1 MNLFFCLLLFI
12 CVKNVI
18 GDVMDKFSNSYI
30 KNCNYVLEKL
40 RPEDNYD
47 IIVKEIEI
55 GGRKSMLFCITGLIK
70 DEMFDITMQYLNRI
84 TQTDIEK
91 AGDTDSFMRHF
102 STYVSSMTE
111 EKADDFIT
119 AILTGAIAILIDG
132 YKKGIVIDCRNYP
145 ARNVQEPESDKV
157 LRGSHEGFVESI
169 VINTALIR
177 KKVRSTDLTMERYR
191 IGSESKTDVVLC
203 YMDNKVNPK
212 ELSILRKKLK
222 EIKVK
227 SLSMSHESLR
237 ECLIPEQVWNP
248 FPKIR
253 YTERP
258 DAAAACIADG
268 NIVILTDGSP
278 TVMISPTGI
287 FDFIQ
292 DINDYYF
299 SPVIGTMLRFLRVNV
314 FAVSLLFIPL
324 WYLFVILYKE
334 NLPDSLMFMA
344 IEEEYTVP
352 VIVQL
357 FIVEFVIDALRL
369 ASLNTPS
376 ALSNSFSVVGALVL
390 GEFAVKSGW
399 FVSEVVL
406 FMAFV
411 TISNFVQPSYEL
423 GYSIKIFRT
432 FILFLTAILKGTGF
446 IIGLGITILV
456 ICFTKTVFGYTYL
469 YPLIPFNKTA
479 LKNLIIRRS
488 INFKE
493 KSPPG

>member
-1 MNLFFCLLLFI
+1 MEIFNSSYEN
-12 CVKNVI
+12 NVSS
-18 GDVMDKFSNSYI
+18 VS
-30 KNCNYVLEKL
+30 EKL
-40 RPEDNYD
+40 RPQDNYD
-47 IIVKEIEI
+47 IIAKQIEI
-55 GGRKSMLFCITGLIK
+55 GSKKATLFCITGFIK
-70 DEMFDITMQYLNRI
+70 DEMFDMTMQYLTKI
-84 TQTDIEK
+84 TKGEMDK
-91 AGDTDSFMRHF
+91 AIDADSFLRHF
-102 STYVSSMTE
+102 TTYVSSVAE
-111 EKADDFIT
+111 ENSDIFIT
-119 AILTGAIAILIDG
+119 AILSGAIGILIEG
-132 YKKGIVIDCRNYP
+132 YRKGIIIDCRSYP

-169 VINTALIR
+169 IVNTALIR
-177 KKVRSTDLTMERYR
+177 KKVRSADLTMERTTV
-191 IGSESKTDVVLC
+191 GSESKTDVVLC
-203 YMDNKVNPK
+203 YMANRVNKK
-212 ELSILRKKLK
+212 HLKILRKKLS
-222 EIKVK
+222 EIRVK
-227 SLSMSHESLR
+227 ALPMSHESLR

-258 DAAAACIADG
+258 DAAAACVYDG
-268 NIVILTDGSP
+268 NIIIITDGSP
-278 TVMISPTGI
+278 TVMITPTGI

-299 SPVIGTMLRFLRVNV
+299 SPVIGSMLRFLRVAV
-314 FAVSLLFIPL
+314 FTASLLFIPL

-334 NLPDSLMFMA
+334 NLPDALMFMA

-376 ALSNSFSVVGALVL
+376 ALSNSFSVVAALVL

-423 GYSIKIFRT
+423 GYSVKMFRIL
-432 FILFLTAILKGTGF
+432 ILFLTALLQGWGL
-446 IIGLGITILV
+446 IIGTAITLLV
-456 ICFTKTVFGYTYL
+456 ISFTKTVFGFTYL
-469 YPLIPFNKTA
+469 YPLIPFDSDA
-479 LKNLIIRRS
+479 LKKLVLRRS

-493 KSPPG
+493 RNPRQ

>member
-1 MNLFFCLLLFI
+1 MEIFNSSYEN
-12 CVKNVI
+12 NVSS
-18 GDVMDKFSNSYI
+18 VS
-30 KNCNYVLEKL
+30 EKL
-40 RPEDNYD
+40 RPQDNYD
-47 IIVKEIEI
+47 IIAKQIEI
-55 GGRKSMLFCITGLIK
+55 GSKKATLFCITGFIK
-70 DEMFDITMQYLNRI
+70 DEMFDMTMQYLTKI
-84 TQTDIEK
+84 TKGEMDK
-91 AGDTDSFMRHF
+91 AIDADSFLRHF
-102 STYVSSMTE
+102 TTYVSSVAE
-111 EKADDFIT
+111 ENSDVFIT
-119 AILTGAIAILIDG
+119 AILSGAIGILIEG
-132 YKKGIVIDCRNYP
+132 YRKGIIIDCRSYP

-169 VINTALIR
+169 IVNTALIR
-177 KKVRSTDLTMERYR
+177 KKVRSTDLTMERTTV
-191 IGSESKTDVVLC
+191 GSESKTDVVLC
-203 YMDNKVNPK
+203 YMANRVNKK
-212 ELSILRKKLK
+212 HLEILRKKLS
-222 EIKVK
+222 EIRVK
-227 SLSMSHESLR
+227 ALPMSHESLR

-258 DAAAACIADG
+258 DAAAACVYDG
-268 NIVILTDGSP
+268 NIIIITDGSP
-278 TVMISPTGI
+278 TVMITPTGI

-299 SPVIGTMLRFLRVNV
+299 SPVIGSMLRFLRIAV
-314 FAVSLLFIPL
+314 FTASLLFIPL

-334 NLPDSLMFMA
+334 NLPDALMFMA

-376 ALSNSFSVVGALVL
+376 ALSNSFSVVAALVL

-423 GYSIKIFRT
+423 GYSVKMFRIL
-432 FILFLTAILKGTGF
+432 ILFLTALLQGWGL
-446 IIGLGITILV
+446 IIGTAITLLV
-456 ICFTKTVFGYTYL
+456 ISFTKTIFGFTYL
-469 YPLIPFNKTA
+469 YPLIPFDSDA
-479 LKNLIIRRS
+479 LKKLVLRRS

-493 KSPPG
+493 RNPQQ

>member
-1 MNLFFCLLLFI
+1 ME
-12 CVKNVI
+12 
-18 GDVMDKFSNSYI
+18 KFSSSYDKNSAYI
-30 KNCNYVLEKL
+30 TERL
-40 RPEDNYD
+40 RPDSNYD
-47 IIVKEIEI
+47 IIKKQIEI
-55 GGRKSMLFCITGLIK
+55 GGKNATLFCITGLIK
-70 DEMFDITMQYLNRI
+70 DEMFDITMQYLSKI
-84 TQTDIEK
+84 TPRDIEK
-91 AGDTDSFMRHF
+91 ASDAESFMKHF
-102 STYVSSMTE
+102 STYVSSATE
-111 EKADDFIT
+111 DNTENFIT
-119 AILTGAIAILIDG
+119 AILSGAIAILIDG
-132 YKKGIVIDCRNYP
+132 YRKGIVIDCRSYP

-169 VINTALIR
+169 IVNTALIR
-177 KKVRSTDLTMERYR
+177 KKVRSTDLTMERFR

-203 YMDNKVNPK
+203 YMKNRVNSK
-212 ELSILRKKLK
+212 QLNILRKKLNS
-222 EIKVK
+222 IKVK
-227 SLSMSHESLR
+227 SLPMSHESVR
-237 ECLIPEQVWNP
+237 ECLMPEQVWNP

-258 DAAAACIADG
+258 DAAAACVYDG
-268 NIVILTDGSP
+268 NIIIITDGSP
-278 TVMISPTGI
+278 TVMITPTGI
-287 FDFIQ
+287 LDFIQ

-299 SPVIGTMLRFLRVNV
+299 SPVIGSMLRLLRVAV
-314 FAVSLLFIPL
+314 FTVSLVFIPL

-352 VIVQL
+352 IIVQL

-376 ALSNSFSVVGALVL
+376 ALSSSFSVVGALVL

-411 TISNFVQPSYEL
+411 TVSNFVQASYEL

-432 FILFLTAILKGTGF
+432 LILFLTAILQGF
-446 IIGLGITILV
+446 GFVLGLGITILI

-469 YPLIPFNKTA
+469 YPIIPFDKIA
-479 LKNLIIRRS
+479 LKKLVLRRS

-493 KSPPG
+493 KSPRA

>member
-1 MNLFFCLLLFI
+1 MENFSTSYE
-12 CVKNVI
+12 KNVNL
-18 GDVMDKFSNSYI
+18 VT
-30 KNCNYVLEKL
+30 EKL
-40 RPEDNYD
+40 RPEMNYD
-47 IIVKEIEI
+47 IIIKKIVI
-55 GGRKSMLFCITGLIK
+55 GSKKATLFCITGFIK
-70 DEMFDITMQYLNRI
+70 DEMFDMTMQYLTKI
-84 TQTDIEK
+84 TKGEMEK
-91 AGDTDSFMRHF
+91 ATDAYSFLRHF
-102 STYVSSMTE
+102 TTYVSSVAE
-111 EKADDFIT
+111 ENVGIFIT
-119 AILTGAIAILIDG
+119 AVLSGAIGILIEG
-132 YKKGIVIDCRNYP
+132 YRKGIIIDCRSYP

-169 VINTALIR
+169 VVNTALIR
-177 KKVRSTDLTMERYR
+177 KKVRSTELTMERVTV
-191 IGSESKTDVVLC
+191 GSESKTDVVLC
-203 YMDNKVNPK
+203 YMNNRVNKKHLKILQNK
-212 ELSILRKKLK
+212 LNSIR
-222 EIKVK
+222 VK
-227 SLSMSHESLR
+227 ALPMSHESLR

-258 DAAAACIADG
+258 DAAAACVYDG
-268 NIVILTDGSP
+268 NIIIITDGSP
-278 TVMISPTGI
+278 TVMIAPTGI

-299 SPVIGTMLRFLRVNV
+299 SPIIGSLLRFIRVAV
-314 FAVSLLFIPL
+314 FTASLMFIPL

-334 NLPDSLMFMA
+334 NLPDYLMFMA

-376 ALSNSFSVVGALVL
+376 ALSSSFSVVAALVL

-423 GYSIKIFRT
+423 GHSVKIFRT
-432 FILFLTAILKGTGF
+432 VILFLTALLQGWGLLLGTA
-446 IIGLGITILV
+446 ITVLV
-456 ICFTKTVFGYTYL
+456 ISFTKTVFGYTYL
-469 YPLIPFNKTA
+469 YPLIPFDSDAFK
-479 LKNLIIRRS
+479 KLILRRS

-493 KSPPG
+493 RSPRQ

>member
-1 MNLFFCLLLFI
+1 MEIFNSSYEN
-12 CVKNVI
+12 NVSS
-18 GDVMDKFSNSYI
+18 VSK
-30 KNCNYVLEKL
+30 KL
-40 RPEDNYD
+40 RPQDNYD
-47 IIVKEIEI
+47 IIAKQIEI
-55 GGRKSMLFCITGLIK
+55 GSKKATLFCITGFIK
-70 DEMFDITMQYLNRI
+70 DEMFDMTMQYLTKI
-84 TQTDIEK
+84 TKGEMDK
-91 AGDTDSFMRHF
+91 AIDADSFLRHF
-102 STYVSSMTE
+102 TTYVSSVAE
-111 EKADDFIT
+111 ENSDVFIT
-119 AILTGAIAILIDG
+119 AILSGAIGILIEG
-132 YKKGIVIDCRNYP
+132 YRKGIIIDCRSYP

-169 VINTALIR
+169 IVNTALIR
-177 KKVRSTDLTMERYR
+177 KKVRSADLTMERTTV
-191 IGSESKTDVVLC
+191 GSESKTDVVLC
-203 YMDNKVNPK
+203 YMANRVNKK
-212 ELSILRKKLK
+212 HLKILRKKLS
-222 EIKVK
+222 EIRVK
-227 SLSMSHESLR
+227 ALPMSHESLR

-258 DAAAACIADG
+258 DAAAACVYDG
-268 NIVILTDGSP
+268 NIIIITDGSP
-278 TVMISPTGI
+278 TVMITPTGI

-299 SPVIGTMLRFLRVNV
+299 SPVIGSMLRFLRVAV
-314 FAVSLLFIPL
+314 FTASLLFIPL

-334 NLPDSLMFMA
+334 NLPDALMFMA

-376 ALSNSFSVVGALVL
+376 ALSNSFSVVAALVL

-423 GYSIKIFRT
+423 GYSVKMFRIL
-432 FILFLTAILKGTGF
+432 ILFLTALLQGWGL
-446 IIGLGITILV
+446 IIGTAITLLV
-456 ICFTKTVFGYTYL
+456 ISFTKTIFGFTYL
-469 YPLIPFNKTA
+469 YPLIPFDSDA
-479 LKNLIIRRS
+479 LKKLVLRRS

-493 KSPPG
+493 RNPRQ

>member
-1 MNLFFCLLLFI
+1 MEIFNSSYEN
-12 CVKNVI
+12 NVSS
-18 GDVMDKFSNSYI
+18 VS
-30 KNCNYVLEKL
+30 EKL
-40 RPEDNYD
+40 RPQDNYD
-47 IIVKEIEI
+47 IIAKQIEI
-55 GGRKSMLFCITGLIK
+55 GSKKATLFCITGFIK
-70 DEMFDITMQYLNRI
+70 DEMFDMTMQYLTKI
-84 TQTDIEK
+84 TKGEMDK
-91 AGDTDSFMRHF
+91 AIDADSFLRHF
-102 STYVSSMTE
+102 TTYVSSVAE
-111 EKADDFIT
+111 EDSDIFIT
-119 AILTGAIAILIDG
+119 AILSGAIGILIEG
-132 YKKGIVIDCRNYP
+132 YRKGIIIDCRSYP

-169 VINTALIR
+169 IVNTALIR
-177 KKVRSTDLTMERYR
+177 KKVRSADLTMERTTV
-191 IGSESKTDVVLC
+191 GSESKTDVVLC
-203 YMDNKVNPK
+203 YMANRVNKK
-212 ELSILRKKLK
+212 HLKILRKKLS
-222 EIKVK
+222 EIRVK
-227 SLSMSHESLR
+227 ALPMSHESLR

-258 DAAAACIADG
+258 DAAAACVYDG
-268 NIVILTDGSP
+268 NIIIITDGSP
-278 TVMISPTGI
+278 TVMITPTGI

-299 SPVIGTMLRFLRVNV
+299 SPVIGSMLRFLRVAV
-314 FAVSLLFIPL
+314 FTASLLFIPL

-334 NLPDSLMFMA
+334 NLPDALMFMA

-376 ALSNSFSVVGALVL
+376 ALSNSFSVVAALVL

-423 GYSIKIFRT
+423 GYSVKMFRIL
-432 FILFLTAILKGTGF
+432 ILFLTALLQGWGL
-446 IIGLGITILV
+446 IIGTAITLLV
-456 ICFTKTVFGYTYL
+456 ISFTKTVFGFTYL
-469 YPLIPFNKTA
+469 YPLIPFDSDA
-479 LKNLIIRRS
+479 LKKLVLRRS

-493 KSPPG
+493 RNPQQ

>member
-1 MNLFFCLLLFI
+1 MEIFNSSYEN
-12 CVKNVI
+12 NVSS
-18 GDVMDKFSNSYI
+18 VS
-30 KNCNYVLEKL
+30 EKL
-40 RPEDNYD
+40 RPQDNYD
-47 IIVKEIEI
+47 IIAKQIEI
-55 GGRKSMLFCITGLIK
+55 GSKKATLFCITGFIK
-70 DEMFDITMQYLNRI
+70 DEMFDMTMQYLTKI
-84 TQTDIEK
+84 TKGEMDK
-91 AGDTDSFMRHF
+91 AIDADSFLRHF
-102 STYVSSMTE
+102 TTYVSSVAE
-111 EKADDFIT
+111 EDSDIFIT
-119 AILTGAIAILIDG
+119 AILSGAIGILIEG
-132 YKKGIVIDCRNYP
+132 YRKGIIIDCRSYP

-169 VINTALIR
+169 IVNTALIR
-177 KKVRSTDLTMERYR
+177 KKVRSADLTMERTTV
-191 IGSESKTDVVLC
+191 GSESKTDVVLC
-203 YMDNKVNPK
+203 YMANRVNKK
-212 ELSILRKKLK
+212 HLEILRKKLS

-227 SLSMSHESLR
+227 ALPMSHESLR

-258 DAAAACIADG
+258 DAAAACVYDG
-268 NIVILTDGSP
+268 NIIIITDGSP
-278 TVMISPTGI
+278 TVMITPTGI

-299 SPVIGTMLRFLRVNV
+299 SPVIGSMLRFLRVAV
-314 FAVSLLFIPL
+314 FTASLLFIPL

-334 NLPDSLMFMA
+334 NLPDALMFMA

-376 ALSNSFSVVGALVL
+376 ALSNSFSVVAALVL

-423 GYSIKIFRT
+423 GYSVKMFRIL
-432 FILFLTAILKGTGF
+432 ILFLTALLQGWGL
-446 IIGLGITILV
+446 IIGTAITLLV
-456 ICFTKTVFGYTYL
+456 ISFTKTIFGFTYL
-469 YPLIPFNKTA
+469 YPLIPFDSDA
-479 LKNLIIRRS
+479 LKKLVLRRS

-493 KSPPG
+493 RNPQQ

>member
-1 MNLFFCLLLFI
+1 MTRISSGDIMEIFNSSYEN
-12 CVKNVI
+12 NVSS
-18 GDVMDKFSNSYI
+18 VS
-30 KNCNYVLEKL
+30 EKL
-40 RPEDNYD
+40 RPQDNYD
-47 IIVKEIEI
+47 IIAKQIEI
-55 GGRKSMLFCITGLIK
+55 GSKKATLFCITGFIK
-70 DEMFDITMQYLNRI
+70 DEMFDMTMQYLTKI
-84 TQTDIEK
+84 TKGEMDK
-91 AGDTDSFMRHF
+91 AIDADSFLRHF
-102 STYVSSMTE
+102 TTYVSSVAE
-111 EKADDFIT
+111 EDSDIFIT
-119 AILTGAIAILIDG
+119 AILSGAIGILIEG
-132 YKKGIVIDCRNYP
+132 YRKGIIIDCRSYP

-169 VINTALIR
+169 IVNTALIR
-177 KKVRSTDLTMERYR
+177 KKVRSADLTMERTTV
-191 IGSESKTDVVLC
+191 GSESKTDVVLC
-203 YMDNKVNPK
+203 YMANRVNKK
-212 ELSILRKKLK
+212 HLKILRKKLS
-222 EIKVK
+222 EIRVK
-227 SLSMSHESLR
+227 ALPMSHESLR

-258 DAAAACIADG
+258 DAAAACVYDG
-268 NIVILTDGSP
+268 NIIIITDGSP
-278 TVMISPTGI
+278 TVMITPTGI

-299 SPVIGTMLRFLRVNV
+299 SPIIGSMLRFLRVAV
-314 FAVSLLFIPL
+314 FTASLLFIPL

-334 NLPDSLMFMA
+334 NLPDALMFMA

-376 ALSNSFSVVGALVL
+376 ALSNSFSVVAALVL

-423 GYSIKIFRT
+423 GYSVKMFRIL
-432 FILFLTAILKGTGF
+432 ILFLTALLQGWGL
-446 IIGLGITILV
+446 IIGTAITLLV
-456 ICFTKTVFGYTYL
+456 ISFTKTVFGFTYL
-469 YPLIPFNKTA
+469 YPLIPFDSDA
-479 LKNLIIRRS
+479 LKKLVLRRS

-493 KSPPG
+493 RNPQQ

>member
-1 MNLFFCLLLFI
+1 MENFSTSYE
-12 CVKNVI
+12 KNVNL
-18 GDVMDKFSNSYI
+18 VT
-30 KNCNYVLEKL
+30 EKL
-40 RPEDNYD
+40 RPEMNYD
-47 IIVKEIEI
+47 IIIKKIEI
-55 GGRKSMLFCITGLIK
+55 GSKKATLFCITGFIK
-70 DEMFDITMQYLNRI
+70 DEMFDMTMQYLTKI
-84 TQTDIEK
+84 TKGEMEK
-91 AGDTDSFMRHF
+91 ATDAHSFLRHF
-102 STYVSSMTE
+102 TTYVSSVAE
-111 EKADDFIT
+111 ENIGIFIT
-119 AILTGAIAILIDG
+119 AVLSGAIGILIEG
-132 YKKGIVIDCRNYP
+132 YRKGIIIDCRSYP

-169 VINTALIR
+169 VVNTALIR
-177 KKVRSTDLTMERYR
+177 KKVRSTELTMERVTV
-191 IGSESKTDVVLC
+191 GSESKTDVVLC
-203 YMDNKVNPK
+203 YMNNRVNKKHLKILHNK
-212 ELSILRKKLK
+212 LNSIR
-222 EIKVK
+222 VK
-227 SLSMSHESLR
+227 ALPMSHESLR

-258 DAAAACIADG
+258 DAAAACVYDG
-268 NIVILTDGSP
+268 NIIIITDGSP
-278 TVMISPTGI
+278 TVMIAPTGI

-299 SPVIGTMLRFLRVNV
+299 SPIIGSLLRFIRVAV
-314 FAVSLLFIPL
+314 FTASLMFIPL

-334 NLPDSLMFMA
+334 NLPDYLMFMA

-376 ALSNSFSVVGALVL
+376 ALSSSFSVVAALVL

-423 GYSIKIFRT
+423 GYSVKIFRT
-432 FILFLTAILKGTGF
+432 VILFLTALLQGWGLLLGTA
-446 IIGLGITILV
+446 ITVLV
-456 ICFTKTVFGYTYL
+456 ISFTKTVFGYTYL
-469 YPLIPFNKTA
+469 YPLIPFDSDAFK
-479 LKNLIIRRS
+479 KLILRRS

-493 KSPPG
+493 RSPRQ

>member
-1 MNLFFCLLLFI
+1 MENFSTSYE
-12 CVKNVI
+12 KNVNL
-18 GDVMDKFSNSYI
+18 VT
-30 KNCNYVLEKL
+30 EKL
-40 RPEDNYD
+40 RPEMNYD
-47 IIVKEIEI
+47 IIIKKIEI
-55 GGRKSMLFCITGLIK
+55 GSKKATLFCITGFIK
-70 DEMFDITMQYLNRI
+70 DEMFDMTMQYLTKI
-84 TQTDIEK
+84 TKGEMEK
-91 AGDTDSFMRHF
+91 ATDAHSFLRHF
-102 STYVSSMTE
+102 TTYVSSVAE
-111 EKADDFIT
+111 ENVGIFIT
-119 AILTGAIAILIDG
+119 AVLSGAIGILIEG
-132 YKKGIVIDCRNYP
+132 YRKGIIIDCRSYP

-169 VINTALIR
+169 VVNTALIR
-177 KKVRSTDLTMERYR
+177 KKVRSTELTMERVTV
-191 IGSESKTDVVLC
+191 GSESKTDVVLC
-203 YMDNKVNPK
+203 YMNNRVNKKHLKILHNK
-212 ELSILRKKLK
+212 LNSIR
-222 EIKVK
+222 VK
-227 SLSMSHESLR
+227 ALPMSHESLR

-258 DAAAACIADG
+258 DAAAACVYDG
-268 NIVILTDGSP
+268 NIIIITDGSP
-278 TVMISPTGI
+278 TVMIAPTGI

-299 SPVIGTMLRFLRVNV
+299 SPIIGSLLRFIRVAV
-314 FAVSLLFIPL
+314 FTASLMFIPL

-334 NLPDSLMFMA
+334 NLPDYLMFMA

-376 ALSNSFSVVGALVL
+376 ALSSSFSVVAALVL

-423 GYSIKIFRT
+423 GYSVKIFRIV
-432 FILFLTAILKGTGF
+432 ILFLTALLQGWGLLLGTA
-446 IIGLGITILV
+446 ITVLV
-456 ICFTKTVFGYTYL
+456 ISFTKTVFGYTYL
-469 YPLIPFNKTA
+469 YPLIPFDSDAFK
-479 LKNLIIRRS
+479 KLILRRS

-493 KSPPG
+493 RSPRQ

>member
-1 MNLFFCLLLFI
+1 MEIFNSSYEN
-12 CVKNVI
+12 NVSS
-18 GDVMDKFSNSYI
+18 VS
-30 KNCNYVLEKL
+30 EKL
-40 RPEDNYD
+40 RPQDNYD
-47 IIVKEIEI
+47 IIAKQIEI
-55 GGRKSMLFCITGLIK
+55 GSKKATLFCITGFIK
-70 DEMFDITMQYLNRI
+70 DEMFDMTMQYLTKI
-84 TQTDIEK
+84 TKGEMDK
-91 AGDTDSFMRHF
+91 AIDADSFLRHF
-102 STYVSSMTE
+102 TTYVSSVAE
-111 EKADDFIT
+111 ENSDIFIT
-119 AILTGAIAILIDG
+119 AILSGAIGILIEG
-132 YKKGIVIDCRNYP
+132 YRKGIIIDCRSYP

-169 VINTALIR
+169 IVNTALIR
-177 KKVRSTDLTMERYR
+177 KKVRSTDLTMERTTV
-191 IGSESKTDVVLC
+191 GSESKTDVVLC
-203 YMDNKVNPK
+203 YMANRVNKK
-212 ELSILRKKLK
+212 HLKILRKKLS
-222 EIKVK
+222 EIRVK
-227 SLSMSHESLR
+227 ALPMSHESLR

-258 DAAAACIADG
+258 DAAAACVYDG
-268 NIVILTDGSP
+268 NIVIITDGSP
-278 TVMISPTGI
+278 TVMITPTGI

-299 SPVIGTMLRFLRVNV
+299 SPVIGSMLRFLRVAV
-314 FAVSLLFIPL
+314 FTASLLFIPL

-334 NLPDSLMFMA
+334 NLPDALMFMA

-376 ALSNSFSVVGALVL
+376 ALSNSFSVVAALVL

-423 GYSIKIFRT
+423 GYSVKMFRIL
-432 FILFLTAILKGTGF
+432 ILFLTALLQGWGL
-446 IIGLGITILV
+446 IIGTAITLLV
-456 ICFTKTVFGYTYL
+456 ISFTKTVFGFTYL
-469 YPLIPFNKTA
+469 YPLIPFDSDA
-479 LKNLIIRRS
+479 LKKLVLRRS

-493 KSPPG
+493 RNPRQ

>member
-1 MNLFFCLLLFI
+1 MEIFNSSYEN
-12 CVKNVI
+12 NVSS
-18 GDVMDKFSNSYI
+18 VS
-30 KNCNYVLEKL
+30 EKL
-40 RPEDNYD
+40 RPQDNYD
-47 IIVKEIEI
+47 IIAKQIEI
-55 GGRKSMLFCITGLIK
+55 GSKKATLFCITGFIK
-70 DEMFDITMQYLNRI
+70 DEMFDMTMQYLTKI
-84 TQTDIEK
+84 TKGEMDK
-91 AGDTDSFMRHF
+91 AIDADSFLRHF
-102 STYVSSMTE
+102 TTYVSSVAE
-111 EKADDFIT
+111 EDSDIFIT
-119 AILTGAIAILIDG
+119 AILSGAIGILIEG
-132 YKKGIVIDCRNYP
+132 YRKGIIIDCRSYP

-169 VINTALIR
+169 IVNTALIR
-177 KKVRSTDLTMERYR
+177 KKVRSTDLTMERTTV
-191 IGSESKTDVVLC
+191 GSESKTDVVLC
-203 YMDNKVNPK
+203 YMANRVNKK
-212 ELSILRKKLK
+212 HLKILRKKLS
-222 EIKVK
+222 EIRVK
-227 SLSMSHESLR
+227 ALPMSHESLR

-258 DAAAACIADG
+258 DAAAACVYDG
-268 NIVILTDGSP
+268 NIVIITDGSP
-278 TVMISPTGI
+278 TVMITPTGI

-299 SPVIGTMLRFLRVNV
+299 SPVIGSMLRFLRVAV
-314 FAVSLLFIPL
+314 FTASLLFIPL

-334 NLPDSLMFMA
+334 NLPDALMFMA

-376 ALSNSFSVVGALVL
+376 ALSNSFSVVAALVL

-423 GYSIKIFRT
+423 GYSVKMFRIL
-432 FILFLTAILKGTGF
+432 ILFLTALLQGWGL
-446 IIGLGITILV
+446 IIGTAITLLV
-456 ICFTKTVFGYTYL
+456 ISFTKTVFGFTYL
-469 YPLIPFNKTA
+469 YPLIPFDSDA
-479 LKNLIIRRS
+479 LKKLALRRS

-493 KSPPG
+493 RNPRQ

>member
-1 MNLFFCLLLFI
+1 MEIFNSSYEN
-12 CVKNVI
+12 NVSS
-18 GDVMDKFSNSYI
+18 VS
-30 KNCNYVLEKL
+30 EKL
-40 RPEDNYD
+40 RPQDNYD
-47 IIVKEIEI
+47 IIAKQIEI
-55 GGRKSMLFCITGLIK
+55 GSKKATLFCITGFIK
-70 DEMFDITMQYLNRI
+70 DEMFDMTMQYLTKI
-84 TQTDIEK
+84 TKGEMDK
-91 AGDTDSFMRHF
+91 AIDADSFLRHF
-102 STYVSSMTE
+102 TTYVSSVAE
-111 EKADDFIT
+111 ENSDIFIT
-119 AILTGAIAILIDG
+119 AILSGAIGILIEG
-132 YKKGIVIDCRNYP
+132 YRKGIIIDCRSYP

-169 VINTALIR
+169 IVNTALIR
-177 KKVRSTDLTMERYR
+177 KKVRSADLTMERTTV
-191 IGSESKTDVVLC
+191 GSESKTDVVLC
-203 YMDNKVNPK
+203 YMANRVNKK
-212 ELSILRKKLK
+212 HLEILRKKLS

-227 SLSMSHESLR
+227 ALPMSHESLR

-258 DAAAACIADG
+258 DAAAACVYDG
-268 NIVILTDGSP
+268 NIIIITDGSP
-278 TVMISPTGI
+278 TVMITPTGI

-299 SPVIGTMLRFLRVNV
+299 SPIIGSMLRFLRVAV
-314 FAVSLLFIPL
+314 FTASLLFIPL

-334 NLPDSLMFMA
+334 NLPDALMFMA

-376 ALSNSFSVVGALVL
+376 ALSNSFSVVAALVL

-423 GYSIKIFRT
+423 GYSVIMFRIL
-432 FILFLTAILKGTGF
+432 ILFLTALLQGWGL
-446 IIGLGITILV
+446 IIGTAITLLV
-456 ICFTKTVFGYTYL
+456 ISFTKTVFGFTYL
-469 YPLIPFNKTA
+469 YPLIPFDSDA
-479 LKNLIIRRS
+479 LKKLVLRRS

-493 KSPPG
+493 RNHQQ

>member
-1 MNLFFCLLLFI
+1 M
-12 CVKNVI
+12 K
-18 GDVMDKFSNSYI
+18 KFSSSYA
-30 KNCNYVLEKL
+30 KNCSFVIEKL

-55 GGRKSMLFCITGLIK
+55 GSRKASLFCITGLIK
-70 DEMFDITMQYLNRI
+70 DEMFDITMQYLSGI
-84 TQTDIEK
+84 TENDLKK
-91 AGDTDSFMRHF
+91 AEDTEAFMRHF
-102 STYVSSMTE
+102 STYVSSMAE
-111 EKADDFIT
+111 EDTGNFIT
-119 AILTGAIAILIDG
+119 AILSGAITILIDG
-132 YKKGIVIDCRNYP
+132 YRKGVVIDCRNYP

-169 VINTALIR
+169 IINTALIR
-177 KKVRSTDLTMERYR
+177 KKVRSTELTMERYR
-191 IGSESKTDVVLC
+191 VGNESKTDVVIC
-203 YMDNKVNPK
+203 YMKDKVNEK
-212 ELSILRKKLK
+212 QLNILRKKLNAVK
-222 EIKVK
+222 IK
-227 SLSMSHESLR
+227 SLPMGHESLR
-237 ECLIPEQVWNP
+237 ECLMPEQVWNP

-258 DAAAACIADG
+258 DAAAACVFDG
-268 NIVILTDGSP
+268 NIIILTDGSP

-299 SPVIGTMLRFLRVNV
+299 SPIIGTMLRFLRIAV
-314 FAVSLLFIPL
+314 FTVSLIFIPL

-352 VIVQL
+352 IIVQL

-376 ALSNSFSVVGALVL
+376 ALSSSFSVVGALVL

-411 TISNFVQPSYEL
+411 TVSNFVQPSYEL

-432 FILFLTAILKGTGF
+432 IILFLTAILQGVGF
-446 IIGLGITILV
+446 MIGLGLTVGI

-469 YPLIPFNKTA
+469 YPLIPFDKTA
-479 LKNLIIRRS
+479 LKRLFIRR
-488 INFKE
+488 NATVKD
-493 KSPPG
+493 

>member
-1 MNLFFCLLLFI
+1 MTRISSGDIMEIFNSSYEN
-12 CVKNVI
+12 NVSS
-18 GDVMDKFSNSYI
+18 VS
-30 KNCNYVLEKL
+30 EKL
-40 RPEDNYD
+40 RPQDNYD
-47 IIVKEIEI
+47 IIAKQIEI
-55 GGRKSMLFCITGLIK
+55 GSKKATLFCITGFIK
-70 DEMFDITMQYLNRI
+70 DEMFDMTMQYLTKI
-84 TQTDIEK
+84 TKGEMDK
-91 AGDTDSFMRHF
+91 AIDADSFLRHF
-102 STYVSSMTE
+102 TTYVSSVAE
-111 EKADDFIT
+111 EDSDIFIT
-119 AILTGAIAILIDG
+119 AILSGAIGILIEG
-132 YKKGIVIDCRNYP
+132 YRKGIIIDCRSYP

-169 VINTALIR
+169 IVNTALIR
-177 KKVRSTDLTMERYR
+177 KKVRSADLTMERTTV
-191 IGSESKTDVVLC
+191 GSESKTDVVLC
-203 YMDNKVNPK
+203 YMANRVNKK
-212 ELSILRKKLK
+212 HLKILRKKLS
-222 EIKVK
+222 EIRVK
-227 SLSMSHESLR
+227 ALPMSHESLR

-258 DAAAACIADG
+258 DAAAACVYDG
-268 NIVILTDGSP
+268 NIIIITDGSP
-278 TVMISPTGI
+278 TVMITPTGI

-299 SPVIGTMLRFLRVNV
+299 SPVIGSMLRFLRVAV
-314 FAVSLLFIPL
+314 FTASLLFIPL

-334 NLPDSLMFMA
+334 NLPDALMFMA

-376 ALSNSFSVVGALVL
+376 ALSNSFSVVAALVL

-423 GYSIKIFRT
+423 GYSVKMFRIL
-432 FILFLTAILKGTGF
+432 ILFLTALLQGWGL
-446 IIGLGITILV
+446 IIGTAITLLV
-456 ICFTKTVFGYTYL
+456 ISFTKTIFGFTYL
-469 YPLIPFNKTA
+469 YPLIPFDSDA
-479 LKNLIIRRS
+479 LKKLVLRRS

-493 KSPPG
+493 RNPQQ

>member
-1 MNLFFCLLLFI
+1 MEIFNSSYEN
-12 CVKNVI
+12 NVSS
-18 GDVMDKFSNSYI
+18 VS
-30 KNCNYVLEKL
+30 EKL
-40 RPEDNYD
+40 RPQDNYD
-47 IIVKEIEI
+47 IIAKQIEI
-55 GGRKSMLFCITGLIK
+55 GSRKSTLFCISGFIK
-70 DEMFDITMQYLNRI
+70 DEMFDMTMQYLTKI
-84 TQTDIEK
+84 TKGEMDK
-91 AGDTDSFMRHF
+91 AIDADSFLRYF
-102 STYVSSMTE
+102 TTYVSSVAE
-111 EKADDFIT
+111 ENSDVFIT
-119 AILTGAIAILIDG
+119 AILSGAIGILIEG
-132 YKKGIVIDCRNYP
+132 YRKGIIIDCRNYP

-169 VINTALIR
+169 IINTALIR
-177 KKVRSTDLTMERYR
+177 KKVRSTELTMERTTV
-191 IGSESKTDVVLC
+191 GSESKTDVVLC
-203 YMDNKVNPK
+203 YMSNKVNK
-212 ELSILRKKLK
+212 NHLKILRKKLS

-227 SLSMSHESLR
+227 ALPMSHESLR

-258 DAAAACIADG
+258 DAAAACIYDG
-268 NIVILTDGSP
+268 NIIIITDGSP
-278 TVMISPTGI
+278 TVMITPTGI

-299 SPVIGTMLRFLRVNV
+299 SPVIGTMLRLLRVAV
-314 FAVSLLFIPL
+314 FTASLLFIPL
-324 WYLFVILYKE
+324 WYLFVIIYKE
-334 NLPDSLMFMA
+334 NLPDALMFMA

-352 VIVQL
+352 VIIQL

-376 ALSNSFSVVGALVL
+376 ALSNSFSVVAALVL

-423 GYSIKIFRT
+423 GYSVKMFRIL
-432 FILFLTAILKGTGF
+432 ILFLTALLQGWGL
-446 IIGLGITILV
+446 IIGTVITLLV
-456 ICFTKTVFGYTYL
+456 ISFTKTVFGFTYL
-469 YPLIPFNKTA
+469 YPLIPYDRVA
-479 LKNLIIRRS
+479 LKKLVLRRS

-493 KSPPG
+493 RNPRQ

>member
-1 MNLFFCLLLFI
+1 MEIFNSSYEN
-12 CVKNVI
+12 NVSS
-18 GDVMDKFSNSYI
+18 VS
-30 KNCNYVLEKL
+30 EKL
-40 RPEDNYD
+40 RPQDNYD
-47 IIVKEIEI
+47 IIAKQIEI
-55 GGRKSMLFCITGLIK
+55 GSKKATLFCITGFIK
-70 DEMFDITMQYLNRI
+70 DEMFDMTMQYLTKI
-84 TQTDIEK
+84 TKGEMDK
-91 AGDTDSFMRHF
+91 AIDADSFLRHF
-102 STYVSSMTE
+102 TTYVSSVAE
-111 EKADDFIT
+111 EDSDIFIT
-119 AILTGAIAILIDG
+119 AILSGAIGILIEG
-132 YKKGIVIDCRNYP
+132 YRKGIIIDCRSYP

-169 VINTALIR
+169 IVNTALIR
-177 KKVRSTDLTMERYR
+177 KKVRSADLTMERTTV
-191 IGSESKTDVVLC
+191 GSESKTDVVLC
-203 YMDNKVNPK
+203 YMANRVNKK
-212 ELSILRKKLK
+212 HLEILRKKLS
-222 EIKVK
+222 EIRAKA
-227 SLSMSHESLR
+227 LPMSHESLR

-258 DAAAACIADG
+258 DAAAACVYDG
-268 NIVILTDGSP
+268 NIIIITDGSP
-278 TVMISPTGI
+278 TVMITPTGI

-299 SPVIGTMLRFLRVNV
+299 SPVIGSMLRFLRVAV
-314 FAVSLLFIPL
+314 FTASLLFIPL

-334 NLPDSLMFMA
+334 NLPDALMFMA

-376 ALSNSFSVVGALVL
+376 ALSNSFSVVAALVL

-423 GYSIKIFRT
+423 GYSVKMFRIL
-432 FILFLTAILKGTGF
+432 ILFLTALLQGWGL
-446 IIGLGITILV
+446 IIGTAITLLV
-456 ICFTKTVFGYTYL
+456 ISFTKTVFGFTYL
-469 YPLIPFNKTA
+469 YPLIPFDSDA
-479 LKNLIIRRS
+479 LKKLVLRRS

-493 KSPPG
+493 RNPRQ

>member
-1 MNLFFCLLLFI
+1 MEIFNSSYEN
-12 CVKNVI
+12 NVSS
-18 GDVMDKFSNSYI
+18 VSK
-30 KNCNYVLEKL
+30 KL
-40 RPEDNYD
+40 RPQDNYD
-47 IIVKEIEI
+47 IIAKQIEI
-55 GGRKSMLFCITGLIK
+55 GSKKATLFCITGFIK
-70 DEMFDITMQYLNRI
+70 DEMFDMTMQYLTKI
-84 TQTDIEK
+84 TKGEMDK
-91 AGDTDSFMRHF
+91 AIDADSFLRHF
-102 STYVSSMTE
+102 TTYVSSVAE
-111 EKADDFIT
+111 EDSDIFIT
-119 AILTGAIAILIDG
+119 AILSGAIGILIEG
-132 YKKGIVIDCRNYP
+132 YRKGIIIDCRSYP

-169 VINTALIR
+169 IVNTALIR
-177 KKVRSTDLTMERYR
+177 KKVRSADLTMERTTV
-191 IGSESKTDVVLC
+191 GSESKTDVVLC
-203 YMDNKVNPK
+203 YMANRVNKK
-212 ELSILRKKLK
+212 HLKILRKKLS
-222 EIKVK
+222 EIRVK
-227 SLSMSHESLR
+227 ALPMSHESLR

-258 DAAAACIADG
+258 DAAAACVYDG
-268 NIVILTDGSP
+268 NIIIITDGSP
-278 TVMISPTGI
+278 TVMITPTGI

-299 SPVIGTMLRFLRVNV
+299 SPVIGSMLRFLRVAV
-314 FAVSLLFIPL
+314 FTASLLFIPL

-334 NLPDSLMFMA
+334 NLPDALMFMA

-376 ALSNSFSVVGALVL
+376 ALSNSFSVVAALVL

-423 GYSIKIFRT
+423 GYSVKMFRIL
-432 FILFLTAILKGTGF
+432 ILFLTALLQGWGL
-446 IIGLGITILV
+446 IIGTAITLLV
-456 ICFTKTVFGYTYL
+456 ISFTKTIFGFTYL
-469 YPLIPFNKTA
+469 YPLIPFDSDA
-479 LKNLIIRRS
+479 LKKLVLRRS

-493 KSPPG
+493 RNPQQ

>member
-1 MNLFFCLLLFI
+1 MEIFNSSYEN
-12 CVKNVI
+12 NVSS
-18 GDVMDKFSNSYI
+18 VS
-30 KNCNYVLEKL
+30 EKL
-40 RPEDNYD
+40 RPQDNYD
-47 IIVKEIEI
+47 IIAKQIEI
-55 GGRKSMLFCITGLIK
+55 GSKKATLFCITGFIK
-70 DEMFDITMQYLNRI
+70 DEMFDMTMQYLTKI
-84 TQTDIEK
+84 TKGEMDK
-91 AGDTDSFMRHF
+91 AIDADSFLRHF
-102 STYVSSMTE
+102 TTYVSSVAE
-111 EKADDFIT
+111 ENSDIFIT
-119 AILTGAIAILIDG
+119 AILSGAIGILIEG
-132 YKKGIVIDCRNYP
+132 YRKGIIIDCRSYP

-169 VINTALIR
+169 IVNTALIR
-177 KKVRSTDLTMERYR
+177 KKVRSADLTMERTTV
-191 IGSESKTDVVLC
+191 GSESKTDVVLC
-203 YMDNKVNPK
+203 YMANRVNKK
-212 ELSILRKKLK
+212 HLEILRKKLS

-227 SLSMSHESLR
+227 ALPMSHESLR

-258 DAAAACIADG
+258 DAAAACVYDG
-268 NIVILTDGSP
+268 NIIIITDGSP
-278 TVMISPTGI
+278 TVMITPTGI

-299 SPVIGTMLRFLRVNV
+299 SPIIGSMLRFLRIAV
-314 FAVSLLFIPL
+314 FTASLLFIPL

-334 NLPDSLMFMA
+334 NLPDALMFMA

-376 ALSNSFSVVGALVL
+376 ALSNSFSVVAALVL

-423 GYSIKIFRT
+423 GYSVKMFRIL
-432 FILFLTAILKGTGF
+432 ILFLTALLQGWGL
-446 IIGLGITILV
+446 IIGTAITLLV
-456 ICFTKTVFGYTYL
+456 ISFTKTVFGFTYL
-469 YPLIPFNKTA
+469 YPLIPFDSDA
-479 LKNLIIRRS
+479 LKKLVLRRS

-493 KSPPG
+493 RNPRQ

>member
-1 MNLFFCLLLFI
+1 MEIFNSSYEN
-12 CVKNVI
+12 NVSS
-18 GDVMDKFSNSYI
+18 VS
-30 KNCNYVLEKL
+30 EKL
-40 RPEDNYD
+40 RPQDNYD
-47 IIVKEIEI
+47 IIAKQIEI
-55 GGRKSMLFCITGLIK
+55 GSKKATLFCITGFIK
-70 DEMFDITMQYLNRI
+70 DEMFHMTMQYLTKI
-84 TQTDIEK
+84 TKREMDK
-91 AGDTDSFMRHF
+91 AIDADSFLRHF
-102 STYVSSMTE
+102 TTYVSSVAE
-111 EKADDFIT
+111 EDSDIFIT
-119 AILTGAIAILIDG
+119 AILSGAIGILIEG
-132 YKKGIVIDCRNYP
+132 YRKGIIIDCRSYP

-169 VINTALIR
+169 IVNTALIR
-177 KKVRSTDLTMERYR
+177 KKVRSADLTMERTTV
-191 IGSESKTDVVLC
+191 GSESKTDVVLC
-203 YMDNKVNPK
+203 YMANRVNKK
-212 ELSILRKKLK
+212 HLKILRKKLS
-222 EIKVK
+222 EIRVK
-227 SLSMSHESLR
+227 ALPMSHESLR

-258 DAAAACIADG
+258 DAAAACVYDG
-268 NIVILTDGSP
+268 NIIIITDGSP
-278 TVMISPTGI
+278 TVMITPTGI

-299 SPVIGTMLRFLRVNV
+299 SPVIGSMLRFLRVAV
-314 FAVSLLFIPL
+314 FTASLLFIPL

-334 NLPDSLMFMA
+334 NLPDALMFMA

-376 ALSNSFSVVGALVL
+376 ALSNSFSVVAALVL

-423 GYSIKIFRT
+423 GYSVKMFRIL
-432 FILFLTAILKGTGF
+432 ILFLTVHCIYPKLLLFYYFYFLKSYHH
-446 IIGLGITILV
+446 L
-456 ICFTKTVFGYTYL
+456 
-469 YPLIPFNKTA
+469 NKKYNSF
-479 LKNLIIRRS
+479 L
-488 INFKE
+488 
-493 KSPPG
+493 

>member
-1 MNLFFCLLLFI
+1 MEIFNSSYEN
-12 CVKNVI
+12 NVSS
-18 GDVMDKFSNSYI
+18 VS
-30 KNCNYVLEKL
+30 EKL
-40 RPEDNYD
+40 RPQDNYD
-47 IIVKEIEI
+47 IIAKQIEI
-55 GGRKSMLFCITGLIK
+55 GSKKATLFCITGFIK
-70 DEMFDITMQYLNRI
+70 DEMFDMTMQYLTKI
-84 TQTDIEK
+84 TKGEMDK
-91 AGDTDSFMRHF
+91 AIDADSFLRHF
-102 STYVSSMTE
+102 TTYVSSVAE
-111 EKADDFIT
+111 ENSDVFIT
-119 AILTGAIAILIDG
+119 AILSGAIGILIEG
-132 YKKGIVIDCRNYP
+132 YRKGIIIDCRSYP

-169 VINTALIR
+169 IINTALIR
-177 KKVRSTDLTMERYR
+177 KKVRSTDLTMERTTV
-191 IGSESKTDVVLC
+191 GSESKTDVVLC
-203 YMDNKVNPK
+203 YMANRVNKK
-212 ELSILRKKLK
+212 HLEILRKKLS
-222 EIKVK
+222 EIRAKA
-227 SLSMSHESLR
+227 LPMSHESLR

-258 DAAAACIADG
+258 DAAAACVYDG
-268 NIVILTDGSP
+268 NIIIITDGSP
-278 TVMISPTGI
+278 TVMITPTGI

-299 SPVIGTMLRFLRVNV
+299 SPVIGSMLRFLRVAV
-314 FAVSLLFIPL
+314 FTASLLFIPL

-334 NLPDSLMFMA
+334 NLPDALMFMA

-376 ALSNSFSVVGALVL
+376 ALSNSFSVVAALVL

-423 GYSIKIFRT
+423 GYSVKMFRIL
-432 FILFLTAILKGTGF
+432 ILFLTALLQGWGL
-446 IIGLGITILV
+446 IIGTAITLLV
-456 ICFTKTVFGYTYL
+456 ISFTKTVFGFTYL
-469 YPLIPFNKTA
+469 YPLIPFDSDA
-479 LKNLIIRRS
+479 LKKLVLRRS

-493 KSPPG
+493 RNPRQ

>member
-1 MNLFFCLLLFI
+1 MEIFNSSYEN
-12 CVKNVI
+12 NVSS
-18 GDVMDKFSNSYI
+18 VS
-30 KNCNYVLEKL
+30 EKL
-40 RPEDNYD
+40 RPQDNYD
-47 IIVKEIEI
+47 IIAKQIEI
-55 GGRKSMLFCITGLIK
+55 GSKKATLFCITGFIK
-70 DEMFDITMQYLNRI
+70 DEMFDMTMQYLTKI
-84 TQTDIEK
+84 TKGEMDK
-91 AGDTDSFMRHF
+91 AIDADSFLRHF
-102 STYVSSMTE
+102 TTYVSSVAE
-111 EKADDFIT
+111 ENSDVFIT
-119 AILTGAIAILIDG
+119 AILSGAIGILIEG
-132 YKKGIVIDCRNYP
+132 YRKGIIIDCRSYP

-169 VINTALIR
+169 IVNTALIR
-177 KKVRSTDLTMERYR
+177 KKVRSTDLTMERTTV
-191 IGSESKTDVVLC
+191 GSESKTDVVLC
-203 YMDNKVNPK
+203 YMANRVNKK
-212 ELSILRKKLK
+212 HLKILRKKLS
-222 EIKVK
+222 EIRVK
-227 SLSMSHESLR
+227 ALPMSHESLR

-258 DAAAACIADG
+258 DAAAACVYDG
-268 NIVILTDGSP
+268 NIIIITDGSP
-278 TVMISPTGI
+278 TVMITPTGI

-299 SPVIGTMLRFLRVNV
+299 SPVIGSMLRFLRVAV
-314 FAVSLLFIPL
+314 FTASLLFIPL
-324 WYLFVILYKE
+324 WYLFVILYNE
-334 NLPDSLMFMA
+334 NLPDALMFMA

-376 ALSNSFSVVGALVL
+376 ALSNSFSVVAALVL

-423 GYSIKIFRT
+423 GYSVKMFRIL
-432 FILFLTAILKGTGF
+432 ILFLTALLQGWGL
-446 IIGLGITILV
+446 IIGTAITLLV
-456 ICFTKTVFGYTYL
+456 ISFTKTIFGFTYL
-469 YPLIPFNKTA
+469 YPLIPFDSDA
-479 LKNLIIRRS
+479 LKKLVLRRS

-493 KSPPG
+493 RNPQQ

>member
-1 MNLFFCLLLFI
+1 MEIFNSSYEN
-12 CVKNVI
+12 NVSS
-18 GDVMDKFSNSYI
+18 VSK
-30 KNCNYVLEKL
+30 KL
-40 RPEDNYD
+40 RPQDNYD
-47 IIVKEIEI
+47 IIAKQIEI
-55 GGRKSMLFCITGLIK
+55 GSKKATLFCITGFIK
-70 DEMFDITMQYLNRI
+70 DEMFDMTMQYLTKI
-84 TQTDIEK
+84 TKGEMDK
-91 AGDTDSFMRHF
+91 AIDADSFLRHF
-102 STYVSSMTE
+102 TTYVSSVAE
-111 EKADDFIT
+111 EDSDIFIT
-119 AILTGAIAILIDG
+119 AILSGAIGILIEG
-132 YKKGIVIDCRNYP
+132 YRKGIIIDCRSYP

-169 VINTALIR
+169 IVNTALIR
-177 KKVRSTDLTMERYR
+177 KKVRSADLTMERTTV
-191 IGSESKTDVVLC
+191 GSESKTDVVLC
-203 YMDNKVNPK
+203 YMANRVNKK
-212 ELSILRKKLK
+212 HLKILRKKLS
-222 EIKVK
+222 EIRVK
-227 SLSMSHESLR
+227 ALPMSHESLR

-258 DAAAACIADG
+258 DAAAACVYDG
-268 NIVILTDGSP
+268 NIVIITDGSP
-278 TVMISPTGI
+278 TVMITPTGI

-299 SPVIGTMLRFLRVNV
+299 SPVIGSMLRFLRVAV
-314 FAVSLLFIPL
+314 FTASLLFIPL

-334 NLPDSLMFMA
+334 NLPDALMFMA

-376 ALSNSFSVVGALVL
+376 ALSNSFSVVAALVL

-423 GYSIKIFRT
+423 GYSVKMFRIL
-432 FILFLTAILKGTGF
+432 ILFLTALLQGWGL
-446 IIGLGITILV
+446 IIGTAITLLV
-456 ICFTKTVFGYTYL
+456 ISFTKTIFGFTYL
-469 YPLIPFNKTA
+469 YPLIPFDSDA
-479 LKNLIIRRS
+479 LKKLVLRRS

-493 KSPPG
+493 RNPQQ

>member
-1 MNLFFCLLLFI
+1 MENFNASYE
-12 CVKNVI
+12 KNV
-18 GDVMDKFSNSYI
+18 NS
-30 KNCNYVLEKL
+30 VTEKL
-40 RPEDNYD
+40 RPENNYD
-47 IIVKEIEI
+47 IIIKKIEI
-55 GGRKSMLFCITGLIK
+55 GSKKATLFCITGFIK
-70 DEMFDITMQYLNRI
+70 DEMFDMTMQYLTKI
-84 TQTDIEK
+84 TKGEMEK
-91 AGDTDSFMRHF
+91 ATDADSFLRHF
-102 STYVSSMTE
+102 TTYVSSVAE
-111 EKADDFIT
+111 ENEGIFIT
-119 AILTGAIAILIDG
+119 AVLSGAIGILIEG
-132 YKKGIVIDCRNYP
+132 YRKGIIIDCRSYP

-169 VINTALIR
+169 VVNTALVR
-177 KKVRSTDLTMERYR
+177 KKVRSTELTMERVTV
-191 IGSESKTDVVLC
+191 GSESKTDVVLC
-203 YMDNKVNPK
+203 YMNNRVNKKHLKILQNK
-212 ELSILRKKLK
+212 LNSIR
-222 EIKVK
+222 VK
-227 SLSMSHESLR
+227 ALPMSHESLR

-258 DAAAACIADG
+258 DAAAACVYDG
-268 NIVILTDGSP
+268 NIIIITDGSP
-278 TVMISPTGI
+278 TVMIAPTGI

-299 SPVIGTMLRFLRVNV
+299 SPVIGSLLRFIRVSV
-314 FAVSLLFIPL
+314 FTASLMFIPL

-334 NLPDSLMFMA
+334 NLPDYLMFMA

-376 ALSNSFSVVGALVL
+376 ALSSSFSVVAALVL

-423 GYSIKIFRT
+423 GYSVKIFRT
-432 FILFLTAILKGTGF
+432 VILFLTALLQGWGLLLGTA
-446 IIGLGITILV
+446 ITVLV
-456 ICFTKTVFGYTYL
+456 ISFTKTVFGYTYL
-469 YPLIPFNKTA
+469 YPLIPFDSVAFK
-479 LKNLIIRRS
+479 KLILRRS

-493 KSPPG
+493 RSPRQ

>member
-1 MNLFFCLLLFI
+1 MEIFNSSYEN
-12 CVKNVI
+12 NVSS
-18 GDVMDKFSNSYI
+18 VS
-30 KNCNYVLEKL
+30 EKL
-40 RPEDNYD
+40 RPQDNYD
-47 IIVKEIEI
+47 IIAKQIEI
-55 GGRKSMLFCITGLIK
+55 GSRKSTLFCISGFIK
-70 DEMFDITMQYLNRI
+70 DEMFDMTMQYLTKI
-84 TQTDIEK
+84 TKGEMDK
-91 AGDTDSFMRHF
+91 AIDADSFLRYF
-102 STYVSSMTE
+102 TTYVSSVAE
-111 EKADDFIT
+111 ENSDVFIT
-119 AILTGAIAILIDG
+119 AILSGAIGILIEG
-132 YKKGIVIDCRNYP
+132 YRKGIIIDCRNYP

-169 VINTALIR
+169 IINTALIR
-177 KKVRSTDLTMERYR
+177 KKVRSTELTMERTTV
-191 IGSESKTDVVLC
+191 GSESKTDVVLC
-203 YMDNKVNPK
+203 YMSNKVNK
-212 ELSILRKKLK
+212 KHLKILRKKLS

-227 SLSMSHESLR
+227 ALPMSHESLR

-258 DAAAACIADG
+258 DAAAACVYDG
-268 NIVILTDGSP
+268 NIIIITDGSP
-278 TVMISPTGI
+278 TVMITPTGI

-299 SPVIGTMLRFLRVNV
+299 SPVIGTMLRLLRVAV
-314 FAVSLLFIPL
+314 FTASLLFIPL
-324 WYLFVILYKE
+324 WYLFVIIYKE
-334 NLPDSLMFMA
+334 NLPDALMFMA

-352 VIVQL
+352 VIIQL

-376 ALSNSFSVVGALVL
+376 ALSNSFSVVAALVL

-423 GYSIKIFRT
+423 GYSVKMFRIL
-432 FILFLTAILKGTGF
+432 ILFLTALLQGWGL
-446 IIGLGITILV
+446 IIGTVITLLV
-456 ICFTKTVFGYTYL
+456 ISFTKTVFGFTYL
-469 YPLIPFNKTA
+469 YPLIPYDRVA
-479 LKNLIIRRS
+479 LKKLVLRRS

-493 KSPPG
+493 RNPRL

>member
-1 MNLFFCLLLFI
+1 MEIFNSSYEN
-12 CVKNVI
+12 NVSS
-18 GDVMDKFSNSYI
+18 VS
-30 KNCNYVLEKL
+30 EKL
-40 RPEDNYD
+40 RPQDNYD
-47 IIVKEIEI
+47 IIAKQIEI
-55 GGRKSMLFCITGLIK
+55 GSKKAILFCITGFIK
-70 DEMFDITMQYLNRI
+70 DEMFDMTMQYLTKI
-84 TQTDIEK
+84 TKGEMDK
-91 AGDTDSFMRHF
+91 AIDADSFLRHF
-102 STYVSSMTE
+102 TTYVSSVAE
-111 EKADDFIT
+111 EDSDIFIT
-119 AILTGAIAILIDG
+119 AILSGAIGILIEG
-132 YKKGIVIDCRNYP
+132 YRKGIIIDCRSYP

-169 VINTALIR
+169 IVNTALIR
-177 KKVRSTDLTMERYR
+177 KKVRSTDLTMERTTV
-191 IGSESKTDVVLC
+191 GSESKTDVVLC
-203 YMDNKVNPK
+203 YMANRVNKK
-212 ELSILRKKLK
+212 HLEILRKKLS

-227 SLSMSHESLR
+227 ALPMSHESLR

-258 DAAAACIADG
+258 DAAAACVYDG
-268 NIVILTDGSP
+268 NIIIITDGSP
-278 TVMISPTGI
+278 TVMITPTGI

-299 SPVIGTMLRFLRVNV
+299 SPVIGSMLRFLRIAV
-314 FAVSLLFIPL
+314 FTASLLFIPL

-334 NLPDSLMFMA
+334 NLPEAIMFMA

-376 ALSNSFSVVGALVL
+376 ALSNSFSVVAALVL

-423 GYSIKIFRT
+423 GYSVKMFRIL
-432 FILFLTAILKGTGF
+432 ILFLTALLQGWGL
-446 IIGLGITILV
+446 IIGTVITLLV
-456 ICFTKTVFGYTYL
+456 ISFTKTVFGFTYL
-469 YPLIPFNKTA
+469 YPLIPFDSDA
-479 LKNLIIRRS
+479 LKKLVLRRS

-493 KSPPG
+493 RNPRQ

>member
-1 MNLFFCLLLFI
+1 MEIFNSSYEN
-12 CVKNVI
+12 NVSS
-18 GDVMDKFSNSYI
+18 VSK
-30 KNCNYVLEKL
+30 KL
-40 RPEDNYD
+40 RPQDNYD
-47 IIVKEIEI
+47 IIAKQIEI
-55 GGRKSMLFCITGLIK
+55 GSKKATLFCITGFIK
-70 DEMFDITMQYLNRI
+70 DEMFDMTMQYLTKI
-84 TQTDIEK
+84 TKGEMDK
-91 AGDTDSFMRHF
+91 AIDADSFLRHF
-102 STYVSSMTE
+102 TTYVSSVAE
-111 EKADDFIT
+111 EDSDIFIT
-119 AILTGAIAILIDG
+119 AILSGAIGILIEG
-132 YKKGIVIDCRNYP
+132 YRKGIIIDCRSYP
-145 ARNVQEPESDKV
+145 ASNVLEPESDKV

-169 VINTALIR
+169 IVNTALIR
-177 KKVRSTDLTMERYR
+177 KKVRSADLTMERTTV
-191 IGSESKTDVVLC
+191 GSESKTDVVLC
-203 YMDNKVNPK
+203 YMANRVNKK
-212 ELSILRKKLK
+212 HLKILRKKLS
-222 EIKVK
+222 EIRVK
-227 SLSMSHESLR
+227 ALPMSHESLR

-258 DAAAACIADG
+258 DAAAACVYDG
-268 NIVILTDGSP
+268 NIIIITDGSP
-278 TVMISPTGI
+278 TVMITPTGI

-299 SPVIGTMLRFLRVNV
+299 SPVIGSMLRFLRVAV
-314 FAVSLLFIPL
+314 FTASLLFIPL

-334 NLPDSLMFMA
+334 NLPDALMFMA

-376 ALSNSFSVVGALVL
+376 ALSNSFSVVAALVL

-423 GYSIKIFRT
+423 GYSVKMFRIL
-432 FILFLTAILKGTGF
+432 ILFLTALLQGWGL
-446 IIGLGITILV
+446 IIGTAITLLV
-456 ICFTKTVFGYTYL
+456 ISFTKTIFGFTYL
-469 YPLIPFNKTA
+469 YPLIPFDSDA
-479 LKNLIIRRS
+479 LKKLVLRRS

-493 KSPPG
+493 RNPRQ

>member
-1 MNLFFCLLLFI
+1 MEIFNSSYEN
-12 CVKNVI
+12 NVSS
-18 GDVMDKFSNSYI
+18 VS
-30 KNCNYVLEKL
+30 EKL
-40 RPEDNYD
+40 RPQDNYD
-47 IIVKEIEI
+47 IIAKQIEI
-55 GGRKSMLFCITGLIK
+55 GSKKATLFCITGFIK
-70 DEMFDITMQYLNRI
+70 DEMFDMTMQYLTKI
-84 TQTDIEK
+84 TKGEMDKAIE
-91 AGDTDSFMRHF
+91 ADSFLRHF
-102 STYVSSMTE
+102 TTYVSSVAE
-111 EKADDFIT
+111 EDSDIFIT
-119 AILTGAIAILIDG
+119 AILSGAIGILIEG
-132 YKKGIVIDCRNYP
+132 YRKGIIIDCRSYP

-169 VINTALIR
+169 IVNTALIR
-177 KKVRSTDLTMERYR
+177 KKVRSADLTMERTTV
-191 IGSESKTDVVLC
+191 GSESKTDVVLC
-203 YMDNKVNPK
+203 YMANRVNKK
-212 ELSILRKKLK
+212 HLKILRKKLS
-222 EIKVK
+222 EIRVK
-227 SLSMSHESLR
+227 ALPMSHESLR

-258 DAAAACIADG
+258 DAAAACVYDG
-268 NIVILTDGSP
+268 NIIIITDGSP
-278 TVMISPTGI
+278 TVMITPTGI

-299 SPVIGTMLRFLRVNV
+299 SPVIGSMLRFLRVAV
-314 FAVSLLFIPL
+314 FTASLLFIPL

-334 NLPDSLMFMA
+334 NLPDALMFMA

-376 ALSNSFSVVGALVL
+376 ALSNSFSVVAALVL

-423 GYSIKIFRT
+423 GYSVKMFRIL
-432 FILFLTAILKGTGF
+432 ILFLTALLQGWGL
-446 IIGLGITILV
+446 IIGTAITLLV
-456 ICFTKTVFGYTYL
+456 ISFTKTIFGFTYL
-469 YPLIPFNKTA
+469 YPLIPFDSDA
-479 LKNLIIRRS
+479 LKKLVLRRS

-493 KSPPG
+493 RNPQQ

>member
-1 MNLFFCLLLFI
+1 MEIFNSSYEN
-12 CVKNVI
+12 NVSS
-18 GDVMDKFSNSYI
+18 VS
-30 KNCNYVLEKL
+30 EKL
-40 RPEDNYD
+40 RPQDNYD
-47 IIVKEIEI
+47 IIAKQIEI
-55 GGRKSMLFCITGLIK
+55 GSKKATLFCITGFIK
-70 DEMFDITMQYLNRI
+70 DEMFDMTMQYLTKI
-84 TQTDIEK
+84 TKGEMDK
-91 AGDTDSFMRHF
+91 AIDADSFLRHF
-102 STYVSSMTE
+102 TTYVSSVAE
-111 EKADDFIT
+111 EDSDIFIT
-119 AILTGAIAILIDG
+119 AILSGAIGILIEG
-132 YKKGIVIDCRNYP
+132 YRKGIIIDCRSYP

-169 VINTALIR
+169 IVNTALIR
-177 KKVRSTDLTMERYR
+177 KKVRSTDLTMERTTV
-191 IGSESKTDVVLC
+191 GSESKTDVVLC
-203 YMDNKVNPK
+203 YMANRVNKK
-212 ELSILRKKLK
+212 HLEILRKKLS
-222 EIKVK
+222 EIRAKA
-227 SLSMSHESLR
+227 LPMSHESLR

-258 DAAAACIADG
+258 DAAAACVYDG
-268 NIVILTDGSP
+268 NIIIITDGSP
-278 TVMISPTGI
+278 TVMITPTGI

-299 SPVIGTMLRFLRVNV
+299 SPVIGTMLRFLRVAV
-314 FAVSLLFIPL
+314 FTASLLFIPL

-334 NLPDSLMFMA
+334 NLPDALMFMA

-376 ALSNSFSVVGALVL
+376 ALSNSFSVVAALVL

-423 GYSIKIFRT
+423 GYSVKMFRIL
-432 FILFLTAILKGTGF
+432 ILFLTALLQGWGL
-446 IIGLGITILV
+446 IIGTAITLLV
-456 ICFTKTVFGYTYL
+456 ISFTKTVYGFTYL
-469 YPLIPFNKTA
+469 YPLIPFDSDA
-479 LKNLIIRRS
+479 LKKLVLRRS

-493 KSPPG
+493 RNPQQ

>member
-1 MNLFFCLLLFI
+1 MTRISSGDIMEIFNSSYEN
-12 CVKNVI
+12 NVSS
-18 GDVMDKFSNSYI
+18 VS
-30 KNCNYVLEKL
+30 EKL
-40 RPEDNYD
+40 RPQDNYD
-47 IIVKEIEI
+47 IIAKQIEI
-55 GGRKSMLFCITGLIK
+55 GSKKATLFCITGFIK
-70 DEMFDITMQYLNRI
+70 DEMFDMTMQYLTKI
-84 TQTDIEK
+84 TKGEMDK
-91 AGDTDSFMRHF
+91 AIDADSFLRHF
-102 STYVSSMTE
+102 TTYVSSVAE
-111 EKADDFIT
+111 EDSDIFIT
-119 AILTGAIAILIDG
+119 AILSGAIGILIEG
-132 YKKGIVIDCRNYP
+132 YRKGIIIDCRSYP

-169 VINTALIR
+169 IVNTALIR
-177 KKVRSTDLTMERYR
+177 KKVRSADLTMERTTV
-191 IGSESKTDVVLC
+191 GSESKTDVVLC
-203 YMDNKVNPK
+203 YMANRVNKK
-212 ELSILRKKLK
+212 HLEILRKKLS

-227 SLSMSHESLR
+227 ALPMSHESLR

-258 DAAAACIADG
+258 DAAAACVYDG
-268 NIVILTDGSP
+268 NIIIITDGSP
-278 TVMISPTGI
+278 TVMITPTGI

-299 SPVIGTMLRFLRVNV
+299 SPVIGSMLRFLRVAV
-314 FAVSLLFIPL
+314 FTASLLFIPL

-334 NLPDSLMFMA
+334 NLPDALMFMA

-376 ALSNSFSVVGALVL
+376 ALSNSFSVVAALVL

-423 GYSIKIFRT
+423 GYSVKMFRIL
-432 FILFLTAILKGTGF
+432 ILFLTALLQGWGL
-446 IIGLGITILV
+446 IIGTAITLLV
-456 ICFTKTVFGYTYL
+456 ISFTKTVFGFTYL
-469 YPLIPFNKTA
+469 YPLIPFDSDA
-479 LKNLIIRRS
+479 LKKLVLRRS

-493 KSPPG
+493 RNPQQ